1 MLLNNGF
8 IANMLSED
16 KCSHFLSD
24 EQLLCDRIAK
34 IFCQIAIQG
43 TANIGSCLRFPTAC
57 LFAVAVDYE
66 IYEDRR
72 MQKSS
77 AY

>member
-24 EQLLCDRIAK
+24 EGSCAIELQRF
-34 IFCQIAIQG
+34 FCQIAIQG

-66 IYEDRR
+66 ICEDRR